1 MGGRRRIGTVSSID
15 DASWHPTPRAVKQG
29 SRDVVCYRPCNRYWN
44 LPDPVRAQAAQP
56 RGGVPRSGSEWEI
69 GMTEARR
76 PDVRRKRASMREVA
90 DLADVAISS
99 VSRVLSKHPDVSAEM
114 RERVQAA
121 VRQLEYEPDFL
132 AQSLRRGATL
142 SVGYVVGDISNPL
155 IATIT
160 LGAESVLRAAGY
172 SMLLMNSEND
182 AALDAA
188 HIRFFQARRVDGMIL
203 SLASEQRQESLEA
216 LAQVDVPIVL
226 IDRDMP
232 AEFHASIVRNDHR
245 SGISAAVN
253 HLLDLGHRR
262 IALITG
268 ALDLWPIRERVAG
281 MADAVAARGI
291 ADETISLIG
300 SLSAEHGEASTE
312 QLLAMRPRP
321 TAIIAGGNQVLAGV
335 VRALVR
341 NRVAI
346 PDDISLVTCDEV
358 ALSELHSPPIASV
371 GRDTLALGRV
381 AADLLLE
388 RLAGAGEPRTVLLP
402 TSFTPRDSC
411 GPVRRGP

>member
-1 MGGRRRIGTVSSID
+1 
-15 DASWHPTPRAVKQG
+15 
-29 SRDVVCYRPCNRYWN
+29 
-44 LPDPVRAQAAQP
+44 
-56 RGGVPRSGSEWEI
+56 
-69 GMTEARR
+69 MTEARR

-203 SLASEQRQESLEA
+203 SLASEQRQETLDA

-226 IDRDMP
+226 IDRDVP

-245 SGISAAVN
+245 SGIGAAVQ

-262 IALITG
+262 IALVTG

-341 NRVAI
+341 NRIAI

-358 ALSELHSPPIASV
+358 TLSELHSPPIASV
-371 GRDTLALGRV
+371 GRDTLELGRV

-388 RLAGAGEPRTVLLP
+388 RLAGSAEPRTVLLP